1 MKKNNT
7 WIKVVITIVVL
18 ELVIGGIIFAY
29 KKLNNSPDNSISTND
44 KKLKHYMKRLPIM
57 I

>member
-7 WIKVVITIVVL
+7 WIKVVIAIVVL
-18 ELVIGGIIFAY
+18 ELVIGGVIFAY

-44 KKLKHYMKRLPIM
+44 KDLK
-57 I
+57 